1 MADLSHFSSRKPLIL
16 AGCGNM
22 GGALLDGWLAA
33 GLDPSAVLIV
43 DPQLARNGSD
53 SKGVA
58 CLASAAELPVSI
70 EPAMVML
77 AVKPQLMPDV
87 APNYIAMVQGS
98 GAAVISIAAG
108 IGMAAYEDWF
118 GTDIPIVRVMPNTPA
133 AVGQGLS
140 LLLGNASV
148 DTGLKRLSEVM
159 LSAVGACLWV
169 DTEAQIDAL
178 VGVTGSGPA
187 YVFLLMEC
195 MAAAIERTGLTP
207 AQARMAARQTILGA
221 ATLADCQPDI
231 EPGELRRRVTS
242 PGGVTQAALDVL
254 MDEDRGLN
262 ALFPEAMAA
271 GERRNAELSGK
282 S

>member
-1 MADLSHFSSRKPLIL
+1 MTDLSFFSAERPLIL

-33 GLDPSAVLIV
+33 GIDPGAVFIV
-43 DPQLARNGSD
+43 DPQLADGGASHRA
-53 SKGVA
+53 VA
-58 CLASAAELPVSI
+58 CVASTADLPASI
-70 EPAMVML
+70 APAMVML
-77 AVKPQLMPDV
+77 AVKPQLMPEV
-87 APNYIAMVQGS
+87 APSYIAMVREA

-108 IGMAAYEDWF
+108 IGRSAYEGWF
-118 GTDIPIVRVMPNTPA
+118 GADTPIVRVMPNTPA

-140 LLLGNASV
+140 LLLGNAAV
-148 DTGLKRLSEVM
+148 DDDLRDLSGVM
-159 LSAVGACLWV
+159 LEAVGACLWV

-195 MAAAIERTGLTP
+195 MAAAVERTGLSP
-207 AQARMAARQTILGA
+207 EQARMAARQTILGA
-221 ATLADCQPDI
+221 ATLADRQPDI

-242 PGGVTQAALDVL
+242 PGGVTQAALEVL

-271 GERRNAELSGK
+271 GEQRNAELSGT

>member
-1 MADLSHFSSRKPLIL
+1 
-16 AGCGNM
+16 M

-33 GLDPSAVLIV
+33 GLDPGAVFIV
-43 DPQLARNGSD
+43 DPQLADGGASHRA
-53 SKGVA
+53 VA
-58 CLASAAELPVSI
+58 CVASTADLPASI
-70 EPAMVML
+70 APAMVML
-77 AVKPQLMPDV
+77 AVKPQLMPVV
-87 APNYIAMVQGS
+87 APSYIPMVREA

-108 IGMAAYEDWF
+108 IGTSAYEGWF
-118 GTDIPIVRVMPNTPA
+118 GADTPIVRVMPNTPA

-140 LLLGNASV
+140 LLLGNAAV
-148 DTGLKRLSEVM
+148 GDDLRDLSGVM
-159 LSAVGACLWV
+159 LEAVGACLWV

-195 MAAAIERTGLTP
+195 MATAVERTGLSP
-207 AQARMAARQTILGA
+207 EQARMAARQTILGA
-221 ATLADCQPDI
+221 ATLADRQPDI

-271 GERRNAELSGK
+271 GEQRNAELSGT